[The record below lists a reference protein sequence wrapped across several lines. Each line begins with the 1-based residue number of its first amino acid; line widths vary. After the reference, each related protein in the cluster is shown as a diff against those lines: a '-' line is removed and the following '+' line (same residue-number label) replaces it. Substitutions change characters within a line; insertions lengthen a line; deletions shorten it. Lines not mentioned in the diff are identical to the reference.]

1 MNAKDFLYNSTFKQF
16 MAMGYSDRD
25 AGYVAA
31 DAVKRW
37 SRQGGASKALKDAI
51 AMGKKQYKPRR

>member
-1 MNAKDFLYNSTFKQF
+1 MSPKDFLYNSTFKQF

-31 DAVKRW
+31 DAVNRW
-37 SRQGGASKALKDAI
+37 RRRGGGIQSCQGCHRPGQETVQAA
-51 AMGKKQYKPRR
+51 

>member
-1 MNAKDFLYNSTFKQF
+1 MTPSDFLYEQTFKQF

-31 DAVKRW
+31 DAVGRW
-37 SRQGGASKALKDAI
+37 KRQGGGIQSSGGRNSAGQESVQAL
-51 AMGKKQYKPRR
+51 

>member
-1 MNAKDFLYNSTFKQF
+1 MSPQDFLYDNTFKQF

-31 DAVKRW
+31 DAVNRW
-37 SRQGGASKALKDAI
+37 RRKGGGIQSRQGCHRLGQEAVQAA
-51 AMGKKQYKPRR
+51 

>member
-1 MNAKDFLYNSTFKQF
+1 MSPSDFLYQQTFKQF

-31 DAVKRW
+31 DAVSRW
-37 SRQGGASKALKDAI
+37 KRQGGGIQGDGGRSSARQESVQAL
-51 AMGKKQYKPRR
+51 

>member
-1 MNAKDFLYNSTFKQF
+1 MSPKDFLYNSTFKQF

-31 DAVKRW
+31 DAVNRW
-37 SRQGGASKALKDAI
+37 RRRGGASKAVKDAI
-51 AMGKKQYKPRR
+51 ALGKKQYKPRR

>member
-37 SRQGGASKALKDAI
+37 SRQGGGIQGPQRCHCHGQEAVQAA
-51 AMGKKQYKPRR
+51 